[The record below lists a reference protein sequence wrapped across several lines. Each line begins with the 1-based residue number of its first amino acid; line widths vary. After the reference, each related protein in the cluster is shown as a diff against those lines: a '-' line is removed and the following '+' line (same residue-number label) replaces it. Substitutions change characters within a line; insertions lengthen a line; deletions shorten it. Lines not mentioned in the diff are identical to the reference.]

1 MAETSKLSVEQW
13 AAATSPADSLLV
25 IAPPGCGKTEVL
37 ASRVAFEIPGLEKN
51 EKILALT
58 FTKKARTNLEERLR
72 AVIPEPQVRRRVSVR
87 NFHGFS
93 AELVLAHGRTIGLD
107 VDDIALP
114 KRGTQRAAFKKAG
127 GGREIYA
134 AEALLSRVKRH
145 PYTDEEVLQALR
157 EEGSDAVTRL
167 AIAVELERQDS
178 NQLHYDD
185 ILRHAQ
191 RLLRIPA
198 VARLYQAHYG
208 CVFVDEFQDLS
219 LQQLDIALR
228 ACSRKRTFAGDPFQG
243 IFSWAGAEP
252 KRVESI
258 LRDQSDE
265 VIRLRES
272 YRSSPKVIDA
282 INSIGTQLDPDSELH
297 PAPEM
302 LWPNGGCSA
311 KLVFETSLREAECVR
326 KLARK
331 LLTADP
337 FTSIGVICRSGW
349 RRQAL
354 DEVFAGE
361 TEFLVRRWDIAIE
374 DPEILHLIQTAV
386 AGLPRGASVNEV
398 REAAFSAIEETDVE
412 TRSLLIDAFD
422 SLEDSGFTSASAIVR
437 SIRNLEPGGVV
448 GPGVHLLSA
457 HSGKG
462 QQFDWVF
469 LIGMEEKH
477 IPDSRSSGES
487 LTEEQRVLLVMLS
500 RARYGLVVTRSR
512 TSDGKYGSFQTRPS
526 RWWQDIETE
535 LNSAA
540 DLESFVCNTEA
551 VTAGLPGGGVT
562 RTVT

>member
-1 MAETSKLSVEQW
+1 MVATLKLSEEQL
-13 AAATSPADSLLV
+13 AAATSPTDNLLV

-37 ASRVAFEIPGLEKN
+37 ASRAAFEIPALEKN
-51 EKILALT
+51 QKILALT

-72 AVIPEPQVRRRVSVR
+72 ALISEPQVRRRVSVR

-107 VDDIALP
+107 VNGIALP
-114 KRGTQRAAFKKAG
+114 KIGTQRAAFKKAG

-157 EEGSDAVTRL
+157 EEDPDAVTRL
-167 AIAVELERQDS
+167 AIAVELERQAS

-191 RLLRIPA
+191 RLLQIPA

-208 CVFVDEFQDLS
+208 CVIVDEFQDLS

-252 KRVESI
+252 ERVESI
-258 LRDQSDE
+258 LRGQSGE

-272 YRSSPKVIDA
+272 YRSSPKVIDV

-297 PAPEM
+297 PSPEM
-302 LWPNGGCSA
+302 IWPNGGCSA
-311 KLVFETSLREAECVR
+311 KLVFETSLQEAEFVR
-326 KLARK
+326 DLARR

-337 FTSIGVICRSGW
+337 STSIGVICRSGW
-349 RRQAL
+349 RRRTI
-354 DEVFAGE
+354 DEVFASE
-361 TEFLVRRWDIAIE
+361 LEFSVRRWDIAIE

-386 AGLPRGASVNEV
+386 AGLPRGASVNEA
-398 REAAFSAIEETDVE
+398 REATLSTVEETDVE

-422 SLEDSGFTSASAIVR
+422 SLEKSGFASASSVVR
-437 SIRNLEPGGVV
+437 SIRNFEPGGVV

-512 TSDGKYGSFQTRPS
+512 TRDGQYGPFQIRPS
-526 RWWQDIETE
+526 RWWQDVETE
-535 LNSAA
+535 LNSVA
-540 DLESFVCNTEA
+540 DLEAFVCNAEA
-551 VTAGLPGGGVT
+551 DTAGQPGGMASHT
-562 RTVT
+562 P